1 MYVRQVYQ
9 SPASHKTM
17 SGNKPSS
24 RTLAASTVKK
34 SKSRSRSRSRTF
46 RRAATVKKTASRSR
60 SRTRKSRSA
69 SRTRRTATGGSRSR
83 SGAAAAASFCAPSSC
98 RDQPVSLEAVKAA
111 LKRFKDRKTY
121 AVDLITK
128 FERTGTPKRTAVVL
142 PAPARGCHAKHIKVT
157 SEGKPYP
164 TALKLGKTT
173 GDYTGYADDLAC
185 LAKTTWN
192 DTKIQDLAS
201 AGMDWWSAALTCK
214 PSCADDSSALGVDR
228 HTRELRQVEAFVKD
242 HLYLKLPF
250 LNKEYDV
257 NVFGVFVPFSFES
270 VQKTNGG
277 ETQYVSVKDDARP
290 YVCIPKDFKDV
301 LADHDKMLKAAQTS
315 RTRSLARSAKS
326 VSMKFLDKL
335 DYSTPVP
342 LLGEVFLQ
350 ALEVERAVVEPALM
364 LLKMKQDSE
373 VAAST
378 TTPSSALKSA
388 FTRSNIIEVLG
399 PLGAIVMYAVFGG
412 PDNFKDSSPYALTD
426 VYDTNLL
433 SVIQRIYF
441 DCVAIPNKRLQTLLG
456 DDATVINDN
465 TEQRHRRLY
474 LKGAFCSSDPRPK
487 IVVVKG
493 GRRRRYDGGDLDN
506 EEDDD

>member
-1 MYVRQVYQ
+1 
-9 SPASHKTM
+9 
-17 SGNKPSS
+17 
-24 RTLAASTVKK
+24 
-34 SKSRSRSRSRTF
+34 
-46 RRAATVKKTASRSR
+46 
-60 SRTRKSRSA
+60 
-69 SRTRRTATGGSRSR
+69 
-83 SGAAAAASFCAPSSC
+83 
-98 RDQPVSLEAVKAA
+98 VSLEAVKAA
-111 LKRFKDRKTY
+111 VKRFKDRKTY
-121 AVDLITK
+121 ALELITK
-128 FERTGTPKRTAVVL
+128 FTAKSRSAVVL
-142 PAPARGCHAKHIKVT
+142 PAPARGCHAMHIKVVGT
-157 SEGKPYP
+157 ENKPDP
-164 TALKLGKTT
+164 TALDLGKS
-173 GDYTGYADDLAC
+173 GVEYSGYADDLGC
-185 LAKTTWN
+185 LGKTKWN
-192 DTKIQDLAS
+192 STTIQSLAG

-250 LNKEYDV
+250 LKKEYDV
-257 NVFGVFVPFSFES
+257 NVFGVFVPFSLES

-277 ETQYVSVKDDARP
+277 SARYVSVKDDARP

-364 LLKMKQDSE
+364 LLKMKQESE
-373 VAAST
+373 AAASA

-399 PLGAIVMYAVFGG
+399 PLGAIVMYTVFGG
-412 PDNFKDSSPYALTD
+412 PNNINDSSGFSLTD

-456 DDATVINDN
+456 DDAEVIANN